1 MSSRYKIFFA
11 RAAQKELRKLGPSAA
26 REILLQIE
34 KKLTEDPEHYGDR
47 LSAALA
53 GYYKLRV
60 GGYRVVYSIL
70 GERVCVVVLAAGK
83 RNEGNIDNIYAWL
96 TGEMLQDRLDSVLR
110 DLDEPEAAEG
120 SAE

>member
-1 MSSRYKIFFA
+1 MSSRYRIFFA
-11 RAAQKELRKLGPSAA
+11 RAALKELRKLGPSVAK
-26 REILLQIE
+26 EILLQIE

-47 LSAALA
+47 LAAALA

-96 TGEMLQDRLDSVLR
+96 TGEMLQDRLDTVLR
-110 DLDEPEAAEG
+110 DLDGEGAEG
-120 SAE
+120 VKE